1 MSKTDP
7 ALFIGLDL
15 GTSGCRAIAINKHA
29 ETKASASFNY
39 PDPQQQSP
47 QHWWSATQNV
57 LKSLFSKIDSQ
68 KVKAIAVDG
77 TSSTVLLC
85 DDNGEPLTPAL
96 MYNDQSA
103 VQQAI
108 FLQQYAPQDSIVLNA
123 TSSLAKVLYLIEKY
137 NITKPFHI
145 VHQADWISGKLCQ
158 QFNFSDTNNVLK
170 LGFDALNKK
179 WPTWLLD
186 LFTQLNIDH
195 GSLPKVL
202 SPSEVISVIHP
213 EIAKEF
219 SLSGSVKIVAGT
231 TDSTAA
237 FIASGANQVGQAV
250 TSLGSSL
257 VLKVVSDNPI
267 NDSGHGVYS
276 QPYGEHWLVGGASNS
291 GGAVLRHYFSDEQML
306 ELTRELQPQIN
317 TGLNYYPLLKKGERF
332 PTNDANLSPRLT
344 PKAETDVL
352 LFQGILEGIADIELT
367 GYKLLKK
374 LGAPYPKEVK
384 TNGGGAMNIKW
395 QEIREHRLGV
405 TATKAAHTE
414 AAYGAALLA
423 LKKHLA

>member
-1 MSKTDP
+1 MPKTDP
-7 ALFIGLDL
+7 ALFIGIDL
-15 GTSGCRAIAINKHA
+15 GTSGCRAIAINKYGVS
-29 ETKASASFNY
+29 KASASFSF
-39 PDPQQQSP
+39 PDPQKQSP
-47 QHWWSATQNV
+47 QQWWSATQNV
-57 LKSLFSKIDSQ
+57 LQNLFSKIDSQ

-85 DDNGEPLTPAL
+85 DDNGETLTPAL

-103 VQQAI
+103 RQQAL
-108 FLQQYAPQDSIVLNA
+108 FLQQHAPQDSIVLNA

-137 NITKPFHI
+137 NISKPFHI

-170 LGFDALNKK
+170 LGYNALNKT
-179 WPTWLLD
+179 WPIWLLD

-195 GSLPKVL
+195 KSLPKVF
-202 SPSEVISVIHP
+202 SPSESISEIHP
-213 EIAKEF
+213 AIAKAF
-219 SLSGSVKIVAGT
+219 SLSEKVKIVAGT

-237 FIASGANQVGQAV
+237 FIASGANETGQAV

-257 VLKVVSDNPI
+257 VLKIINDKPI
-267 NDSGHGVYS
+267 NDPTHGVYS

-291 GGAVLRHYFSDEQML
+291 GGAVLRHYFSDEKIL
-306 ELTRELQPQIN
+306 ELTKELQPEIN

-332 PTNDANLSPRLT
+332 PVNDANLSPRLT
-344 PKAETDVL
+344 PKAKTDLL
-352 LFQGILEGIADIELT
+352 LFQGILEGIADIERT
-367 GYKLLKK
+367 GYQLLKK

-384 TNGGGAMNIKW
+384 TNGGGARNIKW
-395 QEIREHRLGV
+395 QSIREQTLGTTV
-405 TATKAAHTE
+405 TKATHTE

-423 LKKHLA
+423 LKRHLT